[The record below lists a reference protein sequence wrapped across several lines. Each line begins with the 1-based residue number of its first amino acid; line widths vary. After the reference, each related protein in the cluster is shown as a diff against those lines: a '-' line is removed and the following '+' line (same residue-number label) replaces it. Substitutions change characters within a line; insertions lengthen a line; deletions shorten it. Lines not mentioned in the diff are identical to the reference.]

1 MYAWERGQLTLAAES
16 MGAGSPRSQAG
27 RPRAQA
33 GRLRSHWQRGRDA
46 RAPSP
51 RPGGNAGGTRMP
63 GSAGLLPSNVRLGAR
78 AACPRRGANAGGN
91 LPQM

>member
-16 MGAGSPRSQAG
+16 MGAGGPRSQAG

-46 RAPSP
+46 LAPRRTMNADDRAYPQMET
-51 RPGGNAGGTRMP
+51 GTYRLSFD
-63 GSAGLLPSNVRLGAR
+63 SAGDSRHDDTRL
-78 AACPRRGANAGGN
+78 C
-91 LPQM
+91 